1 MPYCKSYLE
10 DLSNIDSFDLECAK
24 NIRIPI
30 LENNSSNE
38 QVIILKLYFP
48 FIFPN
53 YFSVLNPSQ
62 QKAQNDKKK
71 TLLRSAQIIKQLRK
85 EKS

>member
-1 MPYCKSYLE
+1 M
-10 DLSNIDSFDLECAK
+10 K
-24 NIRIPI
+24 NEI
-30 LENNSSNE
+30 NSC
-38 QVIILKLYFP
+38 IMMLMILKQYFP

-62 QKAQNDKKK
+62 QKVQNDKKK